1 MEAELTSALGDFV
14 MARAVMS
21 PEVLE
26 EAVMYPTREVELK
39 ISKRN
44 IMNVDV
50 PRIDYE
56 EKKPGGLILIPLRF
70 CVNLC

>member
-1 MEAELTSALGDFV
+1 
-14 MARAVMS
+14 MS

-56 EKKPGGLILIPLRF
+56 EKARRAYPHTLTVLCQPL
-70 CVNLC
+70 LSWMGP